1 MSTSPGGLG
10 GMRGLVYVGA
20 ILENINVMVIPAQR
34 AISSSFSAFNDSGNL
49 KDERQQ
55 QSIENLGAQL
65 AELIKK
71 LKA

>member
-10 GMRGLVYVGA
+10 GMRGLVYVGS

-49 KDERQQ
+49 KDEKQQ